1 MAYYYKNG
9 KDSYWSTDR
18 MNPAPD
24 GCLDNFLMY
33 LLIFAII
40 AAIALVALTYLG
52 IYDPNTGNFNW

>member
-24 GCLDNFLMY
+24 GCLDNF
-33 LLIFAII
+33 IFYFFILVII
-40 AAIALVALTYLG
+40 ATIVLLVLDYLG
-52 IYDPNTGNFNW
+52 IYDPITSTFNW